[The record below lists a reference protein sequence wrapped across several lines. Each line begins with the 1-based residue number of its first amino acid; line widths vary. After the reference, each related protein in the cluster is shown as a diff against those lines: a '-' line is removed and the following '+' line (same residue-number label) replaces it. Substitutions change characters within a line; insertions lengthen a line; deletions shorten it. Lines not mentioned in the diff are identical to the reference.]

1 MEGYS
6 LYSEKDRGGMGTYY
20 AYPSMT
26 SRMLDADAQIMAK
39 SGATLAGSGLNN
51 VTDFIKS
58 VNTPLFANSIIA
70 LSASAVS
77 NKLKV
82 DIVGLPA

>member
-1 MEGYS
+1 
-6 LYSEKDRGGMGTYY
+6 
-20 AYPSMT
+20 MT

-58 VNTPLFANSIIA
+58 VNWPIQNQYLIDTFNPCLLYKSDAA
-70 LSASAVS
+70 
-77 NKLKV
+77 
-82 DIVGLPA
+82 DD